1 MDRTEKIDQV
11 INDYRA
17 ERFADR
23 KEEIKEYYKA
33 NRNEICWEFTRK
45 VRRGIQSCQKEQK
58 AVKNIILSVLYSSSL
73 TKAMSCRSHFAM
85 KECF

>member
-11 INDYRA
+11 INNYRA
-17 ERFADR
+17 ERFAER

-45 VRRGIQSCQKEQK
+45 VRRGSK
-58 AVKNIILSVLYSSSL
+58 AVRKN
-73 TKAMSCRSHFAM
+73 KRQ
-85 KECF
+85 